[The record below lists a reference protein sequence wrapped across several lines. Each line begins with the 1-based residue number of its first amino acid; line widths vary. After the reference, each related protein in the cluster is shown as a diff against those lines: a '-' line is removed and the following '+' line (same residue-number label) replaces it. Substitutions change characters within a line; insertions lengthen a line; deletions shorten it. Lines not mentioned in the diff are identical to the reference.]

1 LRQILGAV
9 LLGRSSLLIAEA
21 PEIHVNIQQRNVSV
35 LAACQALLFV
45 NNSTVLAV
53 NALAGRHL
61 AELRGLGDAFATV
74 PVTGWIIGTALA
86 TVPAA
91 QLMRRYGRRMGFTTG
106 ALIGIAGALLASAAL
121 YVQSFWL
128 LSVGT
133 LIFGAYNG
141 FAQQYRFAAADSAAP
156 ERRAQV
162 IGTVLAGGLIGGLIG
177 PQLSTVTIDLFATQY
192 LGAYLVLVVFLVAAT
207 LLIQLLRVPL
217 PSTAQHDDRPRALG
231 EIGRQPA
238 FIVAVVGAALGYA
251 VMNLLMVATPLAMTG
266 AAGHAY
272 HSAAGV
278 ISAHVVGMF
287 GPSFFTGTL
296 IRRFG
301 ALNVMLTGA
310 LLQTS
315 TIIIALSGTSVP
327 HFGFALVLLGV
338 GWNFLYIGGTALLT
352 ECYRPSEAAM
362 VQGINELLIAL
373 LMVVTSFSSG
383 FLLASE
389 GWNLLNYVSSALVA
403 GVGFAIVWLMVKRR
417 ARAVATA

>member
-1 LRQILGAV
+1 
-9 LLGRSSLLIAEA
+9 
-21 PEIHVNIQQRNVSV
+21 VNTHQRNVVV
-35 LAACQALLFV
+35 LAVCQALLFV

-53 NALAGRHL
+53 NALAGRQL

-74 PVTGWIIGTALA
+74 PVTAWIIGTALA

-91 QLMRRYGRRMGFTTG
+91 QLMRRYGRRLGFTTG
-106 ALIGIAGALLASAAL
+106 ALIGLAGALLASIAM

-133 LIFGAYNG
+133 FVFGGYNG
-141 FAQQYRFAAADSAAP
+141 FAQQYRFAAADSAPP
-156 ERRAQV
+156 ERRPQV
-162 IGTVLAGGLIGGLIG
+162 ISYVLAGGLVGGLVG

-192 LGAYLVLVVFLVAAT
+192 LGAYLVLVGFLVAAT
-207 LLIQLLRVPL
+207 LLIQLLRIPL
-217 PSTAQHDDRPRALG
+217 PSAVQHEEHARTLAQ
-231 EIGRQPA
+231 IGRQPA
-238 FIVAVVGAALGYA
+238 FVVAVVGAALGYA

-278 ISAHVVGMF
+278 ISLHVVAMF
-287 GPSFFTGTL
+287 APSFFTGTL

-301 ALNVMLTGA
+301 VLNVMLTGA
-310 LLQTS
+310 LLQTV
-315 TIIIALSGTSVP
+315 TIIVALSGMSVP

-338 GWNFLYIGGTALLT
+338 GWNFLYIGGTTLLT
-352 ECYRPSEAAM
+352 ECYRPAEGAK
-362 VQGINELLIAL
+362 VQGLNELVIAL

-389 GWNLLNYVSSALVA
+389 GWNLLNYVSSVFVA
-403 GVGFAIVWLMVKRR
+403 SIGGAVVWLMIKRR
-417 ARAVATA
+417 ARAAVAI